1 MKVKVGFT
9 VKATA
14 NLGGSAVDLSKKNK
28 GSISSLT
35 KVKFPPSVTFKSIL
49 SNLLDFRQHQRFSN
63 EFREEREEKYKK
75 DLQVR

>member
-1 MKVKVGFT
+1 MLINSIFLKYFFIKVKVGFT

-35 KVKFPPSVTFKSIL
+35 KVKFPPNFIFKIRRLHL
-49 SNLLDFRQHQRFSN
+49 SRFPAASAV
-63 EFREEREEKYKK
+63 
-75 DLQVR
+75 L